1 MNTKAYRIVLL
12 LITSF
17 YFSGMASAQKDAKAE
32 EEIKDRAKLKVGLLC
47 EYISTIA
54 DKVTDTRENRL
65 HFSYKALSL
74 FIGKGNSY
82 EENGRTKKGV
92 VMAVTSVSRKNP
104 DGTPYVS
111 RPLMKNYLIG
121 LANLDKRYRKVV
133 IQHTDIADFKVS
145 DLYPDPSGGN
155 MFTCTVDIEQ
165 YFEGYNGDGQL
176 LYYDKTVKRIK
187 CYVIEE
193 EVDDDLKSG
202 GKKYEYLVLLG
213 DVESLET
220 TKERMQ

>member
-1 MNTKAYRIVLL
+1 MKTTIKKVILL
-12 LITSF
+12 FVASF
-17 YFSGMASAQKDAKAE
+17 FFSGIIFAQKGTKAE
-32 EEIKDRAKLKVGLLC
+32 EEIKDRAKQKVGMLC
-47 EYISTIA
+47 EYITTIA
-54 DKVTDTRENRL
+54 DKVKDTRENRL

-82 EENGRTKKGV
+82 EENGVTRKGV
-92 VMAVTSVSRKNP
+92 VMAVTSLNRKNR
-104 DGTPYVS
+104 DGTPYIN

-121 LANLDKRYRKVV
+121 LANLDKRYDKVV

-145 DLYPDPSGGN
+145 DLRPDPSGGN
-155 MFTCTVDIEQ
+155 MLTCTVDIEQ

-187 CYVIEE
+187 CYVIQE
-193 EVDDDLKSG
+193 EVENDLLSVE
-202 GKKYEYLVLLG
+202 KKYEYLVLLG

-220 TKERMQ
+220 TKERKQ